1 MNQSTGDCSDISN
14 LTRQTT
20 QLAQPLP
27 RKPSSSSQPVVSGGT
42 SIHEN
47 VPELPPSL
55 HLLRPV
61 FQHVSDFAFDFD
73 SEGILRNI
81 HTGETLSMKVAF
93 TGASL
98 RRQEM
103 IRAVCTRQVRQ
114 RLFDLNMESSQIP
127 IPGHPTLCMRVLHS
141 THLFTHTGPVL
152 IVLQAGGVTQAGVW
166 ATRLLLHPQHGLR
179 SGSQLD
185 LIRKAHTL
193 GYAVLLL
200 NANEHVPSEA
210 ELDAIQWMSSAF
222 FPPTSQVE
230 SSTTGTEEVGSSGLP
245 LRQSVT
251 TKSLFAAVNLQPA
264 APDVSVSCS
273 SISTTGSSLFVRPS
287 PTTLTAPTLTA
298 DAIPSCV
305 VSNQWSPCST
315 NSSALFSLLLSNST
329 VQLDTNC
336 SQNTTSVPTQFTRHP
351 TFPRVSQ
358 TKTTVNYL
366 PLSATVA
373 SAPTHLSPRA
383 ACLKC
388 AGEFPPRFTEKSRSS
403 VNETCASEV
412 RVPPLL
418 GLQAST
424 SFSVPTF
431 GKKSPYGIP
440 KSASYGQ
447 VLGVEENRS
456 NRAQTDSLLT
466 YRLLKSA
473 AALLEK
479 SQPLQLMNNP
489 VAGLGQSVPVDAS
502 LEVSLEDRLYGLWCQ
517 IVPRLKSDQIVV
529 WAHQQ
534 GGAALVHPLKP
545 MPGLFPGFPSSSPNP
560 APTPTVGGKVAF
572 STPDYASTCS
582 VSTLSETAFADMR
595 TTSSRDYFLKRGGH
609 WKRQTASGMSAKTG
623 FTACVHAPPT
633 SAYMINSATAD
644 HLVSAFPSRAYTTRR
659 RHVSA
664 NAVLSS
670 TNEHADVVKSI
681 VDVQSGGHCSG
692 HLEHL
697 NSPTASDNAT
707 SAPSRCACIDRPCS
721 KDRRVYDHMIHRA
734 IASASQRSMQPPTN
748 VREFTSLPLS
758 SSTSGEPPTPG
769 KISSLGTSSSASID
783 LGTDGKTS
791 ELTIR
796 LARAWQRK
804 ARRFQSD
811 LFTRIKAIVFTEC
824 PTVLNLAMEG
834 IGWGTQLFEES
845 VQENSSKE
853 PTSPSLY
860 TPSII
865 KNHVPSRVLEVRR
878 WLAEKSVHYV
888 TADLPIGTRLDG
900 VSCAVDEIP
909 VLSSSTIEH
918 DLIPATILDSA
929 LDFFNSKLGLDS
941 KWNTNDDDDL
951 GRSTSEIA
959 QKKDSLTDTVET
971 DPGLWGRMSGAIR
984 VP

>member
-1 MNQSTGDCSDISN
+1 
-14 LTRQTT
+14 
-20 QLAQPLP
+20 
-27 RKPSSSSQPVVSGGT
+27 
-42 SIHEN
+42 
-47 VPELPPSL
+47 
-55 HLLRPV
+55 
-61 FQHVSDFAFDFD
+61 
-73 SEGILRNI
+73 
-81 HTGETLSMKVAF
+81 
-93 TGASL
+93 
-98 RRQEM
+98 
-103 IRAVCTRQVRQ
+103 
-114 RLFDLNMESSQIP
+114 MESSQIQ

-141 THLFTHTGPVL
+141 AHLFTHTGPVL

-185 LIRKAHTL
+185 LVRKAHTL
-193 GYAVLLL
+193 GYAVVLL

-222 FPPTSQVE
+222 FPPTSQAN
-230 SSTTGTEEVGSSGLP
+230 SSAMGTEEVGSSGLP
-245 LRQSVT
+245 LRQNLPV
-251 TKSLFAAVNLQPA
+251 KSLFAAVNPQPA

-273 SISTTGSSLFVRPS
+273 SISTTGSSLLIRPS
-287 PTTLTAPTLTA
+287 PTILTASTLTT
-298 DAIPSCV
+298 DATPSCV
-305 VSNQWSPCST
+305 ISNQWSPYST

-329 VQLDTNC
+329 VQLDANC
-336 SQNTTSVPTQFTRHP
+336 SQNATSVSTELAGHTA
-351 TFPRVSQ
+351 FPRVSQ
-358 TKTTVNYL
+358 TKTTVNHL
-366 PLSATVA
+366 PLSTTVE

-383 ACLKC
+383 ASLKC

-431 GKKSPYGIP
+431 GQKPP
-440 KSASYGQ
+440 
-447 VLGVEENRS
+447 ENRS
-456 NRAQTDSLLT
+456 NKAQTDSLLT

-473 AALLEK
+473 AAFLEK
-479 SQPLQLMNNP
+479 SQPPQLVNSP
-489 VAGLGQSVPVDAS
+489 VAGLGQSIPVDAS
-502 LEVSLEDRLYGLWCQ
+502 SEVSLEDRLYGLWCQ

-545 MPGLFPGFPSSSPNP
+545 MPGLFPGFPSSNPNP
-560 APTPTVGGKVAF
+560 STTSNVSWKVAF

-582 VSTLSETAFADMR
+582 VSTMSETAFADMR
-595 TTSSRDYFLKRGGH
+595 TTSSREYFLKRGGH
-609 WKRQTASGMSAKTG
+609 WKRPTASGVSAKTG
-623 FTACVHAPPT
+623 FTACARVPPN

-644 HLVSAFPSRAYTTRR
+644 RLVSAFPSRAYTTRR

-670 TNEHADVVKSI
+670 TSEHTHVAKSS
-681 VDVQSGGHCSG
+681 VEVPSGGPSD

-697 NSPTASDNAT
+697 NSSTASDNAT
-707 SAPSRCACIDRPCS
+707 CAPSRCACIDRSYS
-721 KDRRVYDHMIHRA
+721 KDRRVYDHMTTHPA
-734 IASASQRSMQPPTN
+734 IASASQRSTQPHTN
-748 VREFTSLPLS
+748 VQGFTSPPFS

-769 KISSLGTSSSASID
+769 KVSSLGASSSASID
-783 LGTDGKTS
+783 LGTNGKTS

-845 VQENSSKE
+845 VQANSSKD

-860 TPSII
+860 RPSII
-865 KNHVPSRVLEVRR
+865 KNQVPPAYS
-878 WLAEKSVHYV
+878 KS
-888 TADLPIGTRLDG
+888 DG
-900 VSCAVDEIP
+900 GWPKNRCI
-909 VLSSSTIEH
+909 
-918 DLIPATILDSA
+918 
-929 LDFFNSKLGLDS
+929 
-941 KWNTNDDDDL
+941 
-951 GRSTSEIA
+951 
-959 QKKDSLTDTVET
+959 
-971 DPGLWGRMSGAIR
+971 M
-984 VP
+984 